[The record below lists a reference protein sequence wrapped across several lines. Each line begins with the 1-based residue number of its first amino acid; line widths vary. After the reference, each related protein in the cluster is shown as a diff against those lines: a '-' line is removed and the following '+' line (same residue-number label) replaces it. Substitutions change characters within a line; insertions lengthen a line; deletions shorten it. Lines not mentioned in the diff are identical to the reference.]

1 MNIELH
7 RLTFLYI
14 WDFSVEICGKRVDRI
29 RWMPRRSP
37 THPCEQEWNSLHSS
51 GRVAV
56 RTLLHLLLRIRCIQS
71 CWNQTKDW
79 PWHSNV
85 LPCKRFTSGHYI
97 PGNVGEISIFLLCY
111 EPWTFEG
118 QSELIDI
125 PISSIWTSLSPGKV
139 PKQVSREIQWDY
151 WTNGQCVFFVLNET
165 FSFCKYKY
173 ICCIFRGKLFDMYD
187 FGDED
192 VGNIQVDAF
201 PPRSLFQGFRKAAGV
216 L

>member
-111 EPWTFEG
+111 EPWTFQG

-125 PISSIWTSLSPGKV
+125 SISSIWTSLSPGKV

-165 FSFCKYKY
+165 FSFCNP
-173 ICCIFRGKLFDMYD
+173 C
-187 FGDED
+187 
-192 VGNIQVDAF
+192 V
-201 PPRSLFQGFRKAAGV
+201 
-216 L
+216 